1 MESVKVFKTGD
12 NTNTD
17 IKTNKQ
23 LLRSSSP
30 TAIQENKVSNP
41 QLQLVLIT
49 RAKTK
54 DWISFQLQISFSP
67 QLSHELWHFNQVWVS
82 IIILFII
89 GIIYKV
95 QRKQMRA
102 LSLKFI
108 VNYKSGDI
116 FLGNV
121 FISYL
126 LSDQQSHRY

>member
-30 TAIQENKVSNP
+30 TAIQENNVSNP

-54 DWISFQLQISFSP
+54 DWISF
-67 QLSHELWHFNQVWVS
+67 
-82 IIILFII
+82 
-89 GIIYKV
+89 
-95 QRKQMRA
+95 
-102 LSLKFI
+102 
-108 VNYKSGDI
+108 
-116 FLGNV
+116 
-121 FISYL
+121 
-126 LSDQQSHRY
+126 